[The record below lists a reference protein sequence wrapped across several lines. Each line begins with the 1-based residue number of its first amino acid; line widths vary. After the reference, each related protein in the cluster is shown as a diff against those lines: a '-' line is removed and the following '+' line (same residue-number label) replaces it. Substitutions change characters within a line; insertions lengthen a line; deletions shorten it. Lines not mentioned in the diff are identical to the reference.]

1 MNLARLRKNSLRS
14 ARVHG
19 TTAIGVINQMDTQ
32 LTAFLMF
39 LLLTY
44 LLFRRPVSMAS
55 RRYPTE
61 LNFQI
66 SHSVHLNREAPG
78 KIPAQSPGWNG
89 VSRSFLRRVS
99 PGLALMPL
107 LSVFAIA
114 QSPAG
119 AQTGLAAA
127 GNVSRSGKEDKEDK
141 KDGGAANSS
150 TKNSKDN
157 AELMEEMRLMRQL
170 IERLEACVNQLEA
183 EKSAAEVKLALP
195 AAKASDATVAATS
208 AAATVEQTGALSEGD
223 RKALDFFRGTTISG
237 TVDAYYGYNFNRP
250 VGRINLLR
258 AYDVASNS
266 FSLNQAVIS
275 VERAPDVD
283 AGRRFGMRMDL
294 MYGQATET
302 VQGNAANEPRPQVY
316 RPLWQ
321 VYGTYVAPIGNGL
334 TLDFGKFAGSL
345 GYETNFTKDNFN
357 YSRAYFFNYLPFY
370 HFGLRAKYPVNDK
383 LAVMYHVMNGAQQ
396 SEDFNGFKS
405 QQVAAILTPTKRVTW
420 QVNYYFGREQRDLAP
435 QLNPTFTSLPTQ
447 PGLSTDVINPEPRGR
462 FHVLDSYV
470 TWLVTDKLTLA
481 AEADY
486 VINRVQEFSAP
497 SRVTGGAIYAR
508 YQFTPKFAL
517 AGRAEYLSDRGG
529 LFSGVTQALKE
540 TTFTADYKLADGLL
554 MRGEWRRDFSNRRF
568 FLTDAPGV
576 LKKEQQTATLGFVW
590 WFGKEG
596 SW

>member
-1 MNLARLRKNSLRS
+1 MNLARLRKNSPRS
-14 ARVHG
+14 ARIHRAI
-19 TTAIGVINQMDTQ
+19 AIGVINRMDTQ
-32 LTAFLMF
+32 LNALLMF
-39 LLLTY
+39 PLLTY
-44 LLFRRPVSMAS
+44 LLFRRPAS
-55 RRYPTE
+55 EASKRRGAE

-66 SHSVHLNREAPG
+66 GHPVYLTNEIPKEKSAAP
-78 KIPAQSPGWNG
+78 PRQSRVN
-89 VSRSFLRRVS
+89 RSFLRS
-99 PGLALMPL
+99 GPLGLALIPL
-107 LSVFAIA
+107 LGLFAMA
-114 QSPAG
+114 QSPAD
-119 AQTGLAAA
+119 AQAGLAAA
-127 GNVSRSGKEDKEDK
+127 SNVSRSGKEDKESK

-150 TKNSKDN
+150 AKNSKDN
-157 AELMEEMRLMRQL
+157 AELLEEMRQMRQL
-170 IERLEACVNQLEA
+170 IERLEARVNQLEA
-183 EKSAAEVKLALP
+183 EKSAAVVEP
-195 AAKASDATVAATS
+195 TPS
-208 AAATVEQTGALSEGD
+208 AAEAPSATPTTGQTGALSEGD

-237 TVDAYYGYNFNRP
+237 TVDTYYGYNFNRP
-250 VGRINLLR
+250 VGRVNLLR

-266 FSLNQAVIS
+266 FSLNQAVVS

-283 AGRRFGMRMDL
+283 AGRRFGLRMDL

-302 VQGNAANEPRPQVY
+302 LQGNAANEPRPQVF

-321 VYGTYVAPIGNGL
+321 VYGTYVAPVGKGL
-334 TLDFGKFAGSL
+334 TLDFGKFASSL
-345 GYETNFTKDNFN
+345 GYETNFTKDDFN
-357 YSRAYFFNYLPFY
+357 YSRSYFFNYLPFY

-383 LAVMYHVMNGAQQ
+383 LAALYHVMNGAQQ

-405 QQVAAILTPTKRVTW
+405 QQVAAILTPTKKVTW
-420 QVNYYFGREQRDLAP
+420 QVNYYFGREQRDVAP
-435 QLNPTFTSLPTQ
+435 QLNPTFASLPTQ
-447 PGLSTDVINPEPRGR
+447 PGLSTDVIVPTPRGR
-462 FHVLDSYV
+462 FHALDSYV

-486 VINRVQEFSAP
+486 VINRVQEFSPP
-497 SRVTGGAIYAR
+497 SRVTGGVAYAR

-529 LFSGVTQALKE
+529 LFSGATQALKE

-576 LKKEQQTATLGFVW
+576 LKKDQQTATLGLVW

>member
-1 MNLARLRKNSLRS
+1 LNS
-14 ARVHG
+14 
-19 TTAIGVINQMDTQ
+19 
-32 LTAFLMF
+32 
-39 LLLTY
+39 
-44 LLFRRPVSMAS
+44 
-55 RRYPTE
+55 E
-61 LNFQI
+61 
-66 SHSVHLNREAPG
+66 EPG
-78 KIPAQSPGWNG
+78 KKSAPSSGWNG
-89 VSRSFLRRVS
+89 VSKSFLRRVS
-99 PGLALMPL
+99 PGLTLIPL
-107 LSVFAIA
+107 LSVFAMA
-114 QSPAG
+114 QSPTD
-119 AQTGLAAA
+119 AQAGLAAA
-127 GNVSRSGKEDKEDK
+127 GNISRSGKEDKGDK
-141 KDGGAANSS
+141 KDGGAANNS

-157 AELMEEMRLMRQL
+157 AELVEEMRRMRQL
-170 IERLEACVNQLEA
+170 IERLEARVNQFEA
-183 EKSAAEVKLALP
+183 EKSAGAVKPALSSTEMP
-195 AAKASDATVAATS
+195 D
-208 AAATVEQTGALSEGD
+208 AAAVPSATTAPNQTGQTGALSESD
-223 RKALDFFRGTTISG
+223 RKSLDFFRGTTISG
-237 TVDAYYGYNFNRP
+237 TVDTYYGYNFNRP
-250 VGRINLLR
+250 IGRINLLR

-321 VYGTYVAPIGNGL
+321 AYGTYVAPIGAGL
-334 TLDFGKFAGSL
+334 TLDFGKFASSL

-357 YSRAYFFNYLPFY
+357 YSRSYFFNYLPFY

-396 SEDFNGFKS
+396 SEDFNKFKS
-405 QQVAAILTPTKRVTW
+405 QHVAAILTPTRRVTW
-420 QVNYYFGREQRDLAP
+420 QVNYYFGREQRDVAP
-435 QLNPTFTSLPTQ
+435 QLNPTFASLPTQ
-447 PGLSTDVINPEPRGR
+447 PGLSTDVINPGPRGR
-462 FHVLDSYV
+462 FHVLDTYV

-497 SRVTGGAIYAR
+497 SRVTGGAAYAR

-540 TTFTADYKLADGLL
+540 TTITAEYKLAEGLL

-568 FLTDAPGV
+568 FLTDAPGI
-576 LKKEQQTATLGFVW
+576 LKKDQNTATLGLVW

>member
-1 MNLARLRKNSLRS
+1 
-14 ARVHG
+14 
-19 TTAIGVINQMDTQ
+19 MDTQ
-32 LTAFLMF
+32 LIALLMF
-39 LLLTY
+39 LLLIY
-44 LLFRRPVSMAS
+44 LLFRRPTSAAL
-55 RRYPTE
+55 RRGPTE
-61 LNFQI
+61 LNVQI
-66 SHSVHLNREAPG
+66 NHPVYLKNETQGKKSAPSSRRHG
-78 KIPAQSPGWNG
+78 A
-89 VSRSFLRRVS
+89 SRSFLRSVTM
-99 PGLALMPL
+99 GLALIPL
-107 LSVFAIA
+107 LGAVTLA
-114 QSPAG
+114 QSPAD
-119 AQTGLAAA
+119 A
-127 GNVSRSGKEDKEDK
+127 
-141 KDGGAANSS
+141 
-150 TKNSKDN
+150 KDN
-157 AELMEEMRLMRQL
+157 AELLEEMRRMRQL
-170 IERLEACVNQLEA
+170 IERLEARVNHLEA
-183 EKSAAEVKLALP
+183 EKSAV
-195 AAKASDATVAATS
+195 AAHSVQAPESAIAATS
-208 AAATVEQTGALSEGD
+208 AKPTTEQTGALPEGD

-237 TVDAYYGYNFNRP
+237 TVDTYYGYNFNRP

-258 AYDVASNS
+258 AYDVSSNS

-302 VQGNAANEPRPQVY
+302 VQGNAANEPRPQIY

-321 VYGTYVAPIGNGL
+321 AYGTYIAPIGNGL

-383 LAVMYHVMNGAQQ
+383 LAVMYHLMNGAQQ
-396 SEDFNGFKS
+396 SEDFNNFKS
-405 QQVAAILTPTKRVTW
+405 QHVAAILTPTKRVTW
-420 QVNYYFGREQRDLAP
+420 QVNYYFGREQRDVAP
-435 QLNPTFTSLPTQ
+435 QLNPTFASLPTQ
-447 PGLSTDVINPEPRGR
+447 PGLSTDVIVPAPRGR

-497 SRVTGGAIYAR
+497 SRVTGGAAYAR

-554 MRGEWRRDFSNRRF
+554 MRGEWRRDFSNQPF
-568 FLTDAPGV
+568 FLTSVPGA
-576 LKKEQQTATLGFVW
+576 LKKDQNTATLGLVW

>member
-1 MNLARLRKNSLRS
+1 SGAVAM
-14 ARVHG
+14 
-19 TTAIGVINQMDTQ
+19 
-32 LTAFLMF
+32 
-39 LLLTY
+39 
-44 LLFRRPVSMAS
+44 
-55 RRYPTE
+55 
-61 LNFQI
+61 
-66 SHSVHLNREAPG
+66 
-78 KIPAQSPGWNG
+78 
-89 VSRSFLRRVS
+89 
-99 PGLALMPL
+99 
-107 LSVFAIA
+107 A
-114 QSPAG
+114 QSPANSQ
-119 AQTGLAAA
+119 AQLAAA
-127 GNVSRSGKEDKEDK
+127 DNVSKAGKADK
-141 KDGGAANSS
+141 KEGGLAKDKADKAKDG
-150 TKNSKDN
+150 KDN
-157 AELMEEMRLMRQL
+157 AELIEEMRRV
-170 IERLEACVNQLEA
+170 IERLEARVSQLEA
-183 EKSAAEVKLALP
+183 EKSAATVKP
-195 AAKASDATVAATS
+195 ATPATESPDMTVTAPS
-208 AAATVEQTGALSEGD
+208 AAPSPKQTGAVSESD

-237 TVDAYYGYNFNRP
+237 TVDTYYGYNFNNP

-258 AYDVASNS
+258 AYDVSSNS
-266 FSLNQAVIS
+266 FSLNQALIS

-321 VYGTYVAPIGNGL
+321 AYGTYVAPIGNGL
-334 TLDFGKFAGSL
+334 TLDFGKFAGNL

-383 LAVMYHVMNGAQQ
+383 LAVMYHVMNGVQQ
-396 SEDFNGFKS
+396 SEDFNDFKS
-405 QQVAAILTPTKRVTW
+405 QQFAVILTPTKRVTW
-420 QVNYYFGREQRDLAP
+420 QTNYYVGREQRDLTP
-435 QLNPTFTSLPTQ
+435 QLNPTFASLPTQ
-447 PGLSTDVINPEPRGR
+447 PGLSTDVISPAPRGR

-497 SRVTGGAIYAR
+497 SRVTGGAAYAR

-540 TTFTADYKLADGLL
+540 TTFTADYKLAEGLL
-554 MRGEWRRDFSNRRF
+554 MRGEWRRDFSNQRF
-568 FLTDAPGV
+568 FLTDTPGV
-576 LKKEQQTATLGFVW
+576 LKKEQNTATLGLVW
-590 WFGKEG
+590 WFCKEG